1 MKPTVEAIVKQ
12 MHEAVEPI
20 FQELAKEVVETLS
33 TNHVLTVALEKVE
46 QLEAEV
52 QALRQRREGERRF
65 EK

>member
-1 MKPTVEAIVKQ
+1 VKPTAEEIVKQ

-33 TNHVLTVALEKVE
+33 SNHVLTAALERVE

-52 QALRQRREGERRF
+52 KALRQRRK
-65 EK
+65 EKLR